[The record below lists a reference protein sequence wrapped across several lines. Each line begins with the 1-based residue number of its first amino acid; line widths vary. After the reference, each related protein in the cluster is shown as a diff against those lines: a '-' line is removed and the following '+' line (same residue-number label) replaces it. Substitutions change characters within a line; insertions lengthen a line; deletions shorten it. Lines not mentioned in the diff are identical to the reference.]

1 MSDSGDAFGLAGQ
14 IIKDHLQIQSVVGAG
29 GFGTVYRAYHTK
41 LACPVAV
48 KCLRIPDFL
57 DAAGRNRFV
66 EKFIAEGRL
75 MYELSRADAGIVK
88 SIEVDVLTMPSGVP
102 VPYLVLEW
110 VDGQPLEAL
119 IEHNMREGRRAPL
132 EEVIERLDPVARALS
147 AAHDGNVAHRD
158 IKPSNIMLT
167 QVLGRQTA
175 KILDFGI
182 AKIVQETG
190 GGAHT
195 TRDQGE
201 SSFGFTP
208 CYAAPEQWVA
218 RYGATGPWTD
228 VFAFALVCVEYLTAQ
243 MALPGDTIPHWMGAS
258 MDTSQRP
265 TPRVRGVDLGDAVEA
280 VFLKAL
286 AVNPNERYRHLQ
298 VFWADLKAAAGA
310 RTSRVS
316 LPDANISGH
325 AATQFAPQSSGNV
338 VVRPPSGGDATSATS
353 NPSQGT
359 VPGGYLPPPTPPPPP
374 MTGPAAPMGFGGLVP
389 GPLGANPVTPPP
401 MGQPPMGQ
409 PMGPSMGAPG
419 GYNPAWPAPGGGG
432 GMAMMPMGPGGFP
445 MAPQQPQKGGLSPV
459 LLGSI
464 LAFLLCVF
472 AIMVAFT
479 IRFMNDQDSPTAAA
493 TGTLP
498 SLGAPGR
505 PRTADEMMG
514 SLDPSKPA
522 DAPGSLSVFCVP
534 ACDVILVDG
543 KPVGASPVVSSPLRP
558 GRHVVA
564 VSRLGAAPQQSDI
577 FIPAGGTIAQRFW
590 MDP

>member
-1 MSDSGDAFGLAGQ
+1 MKFMSEGDAFGLVGSVL
-14 IIKDHLQIQSVVGAG
+14 KDHLQIQSVVGAG

-41 LACPVAV
+41 LASPVAV

-88 SIEVDVLTMPSGVP
+88 SIEVDVLTLPTGVP

-110 VDGQPLEAL
+110 VDGQPLESL
-119 IEHNMREGRRAPL
+119 IEANMREGKRAPI

-265 TPRVRGVDLGDAVEA
+265 TPRSRGVDLGDAVES

-286 AVNPNERYRHLQ
+286 AVNPNERYRHMQ
-298 VFWADLKAAAGA
+298 TFWADLKNAASA
-310 RTSRVS
+310 RGSRS
-316 LPDANISGH
+316 SMPDVSGH
-325 AATQFAPQSSGNV
+325 AATQYAGQQSANV
-338 VVRPPSGGDATSATS
+338 VVRPPSGGDQTFGGDRTHHG
-353 NPSQGT
+353 PSQTPPPPGT
-359 VPGGYLPPPTPPPPP
+359 VPGAYLPHPTPPPPHN
-374 MTGPAAPMGFGGLVP
+374 MFT
-389 GPLGANPVTPPP
+389 PP
-401 MGQPPMGQ
+401 MGPMHPPMGGF
-409 PMGPSMGAPG
+409 GPQAIGASS
-419 GYNPAWPAPGGGG
+419 AGG
-432 GMAMMPMGPGGFP
+432 GMGMMPMGPGGYP
-445 MAPQQPQKGGLSPV
+445 TQREPEKSGLSPV
-459 LLGSI
+459 ILGSI

-472 AIMVAFT
+472 GLMVAFT
-479 IRFMNDQDSPTAAA
+479 IRMLNDREGGPTAVA

-505 PRTADEMMG
+505 PRSADEMIG
-514 SLDPSKPA
+514 STDPTKPA
-522 DAPGSLSVFCVP
+522 DAPGALSVFCVP
-534 ACDVILVDG
+534 ACDLVLVDG
-543 KPVGASPVVSSPLRP
+543 KPVGASPVVSTPLRP
-558 GRHVVA
+558 GRHVVN
-564 VSRLGAAPQQSDI
+564 VSRVGAAPQQSDV
-577 FIPAGGTIAQRFW
+577 FIPAGGAVAHRFW
-590 MDP
+590 LEP

>member
-1 MSDSGDAFGLAGQ
+1 MSEQADSFGLSGT
-14 IIKDHLQIQSVVGAG
+14 ILKDHLQIQSVVGAG

-41 LACPVAV
+41 LASPVAV

-57 DAAGRNRFV
+57 DAAGRNKFV

-88 SIEVDVLTMPSGVP
+88 SIEVDVLTLPNGVP

-119 IEHNMREGRRAPL
+119 IEANMREGKRAPI
-132 EEVIERLDPVARALS
+132 EEVIDRLDPVARALG

-167 QVLGRQTA
+167 QVLGRHTA

-195 TRDQGE
+195 TRDAGE

-243 MALPGDTIPHWMGAS
+243 MGLPGDSIPHWMGAS
-258 MDTSQRP
+258 MDPGQRP
-265 TPRVRGVDLGDAVEA
+265 TPRARGVDLGDAVEA
-280 VFLKAL
+280 VFQKAL
-286 AVNPNERYRHLQ
+286 AVNPQERYRHMSA
-298 VFWADLKAAAGA
+298 FWSELKNAAAN
-310 RTSRVS
+310 RTSRS
-316 LPDANISGH
+316 SMPDGAGVSGH
-325 AATQFAPQSSGNV
+325 AATAFANPQSGGV
-338 VVRPPSGGDATSATS
+338 VVRPPSGGDQTGLAGPPTT
-353 NPSQGT
+353 
-359 VPGGYLPPPTPPPPP
+359 PGGYVPQTNPGVPSPGTQAGAPLGGAMAPPV
-374 MTGPAAPMGFGGLVP
+374 PMG
-389 GPLGANPVTPPP
+389 APP
-401 MGQPPMGQ
+401 MGGPPGY
-409 PMGPSMGAPG
+409 GPSWGPHPG
-419 GYNPAWPAPGGGG
+419 GVTSTG
-432 GMAMMPMGPGGFP
+432 GMAMLPMGHGGYP
-445 MAPQQPQKGGLSPV
+445 MSPQAQEKGGSSGV
-459 LLGSI
+459 LLGAL
-464 LAFLLCVF
+464 LAFLLVVF
-472 AIMVAFT
+472 GVMMVLVIKMAT
-479 IRFMNDQDSPTAAA
+479 DTEGPVAAA

-505 PRTADEMMG
+505 PRSADEVLG
-514 SLDPSKPA
+514 SLDPTKPV
-522 DAPGSLSVFCVP
+522 DAPGALSVFCVP
-534 ACDVILVDG
+534 ACDVVLVDG
-543 KPVGASPVVSSPLRP
+543 KPVGASPVVSAPLRP

-564 VSRLGAAPQQSDI
+564 VSRMGAAPQQSDV
-577 FIPAGGTIAQRFW
+577 FVPAGGAIAHRFW
-590 MDP
+590 LEP

>member
-1 MSDSGDAFGLAGQ
+1 MSESPDAFGLVGT
-14 IIKDHLQIQSVVGAG
+14 ILKDHLQIQSVVGAG

-41 LACPVAV
+41 LASPVAV

-88 SIEVDVLTMPSGVP
+88 SIEVDVLTLPNGVP

-119 IEHNMREGRRAPL
+119 IEANMREGRRAPL
-132 EEVIERLDPVARALS
+132 EEVIERLDPVARALG

-228 VFAFALVCVEYLTAQ
+228 VFAFALVCVEYLSGQ
-243 MALPGDTIPHWMGAS
+243 MGLPGDTIPHWMGAS
-258 MDTSQRP
+258 MDVTQRP
-265 TPRVRGVDLGDAVEA
+265 TPRARGVDLGDAVEA
-280 VFLKAL
+280 VFQKAL
-286 AVNPNERYRHLQ
+286 AVNPQERYRHMQ
-298 VFWADLKAAAGA
+298 AFWTDLKNAAGA
-310 RTSRVS
+310 RTSRAS
-316 LPDANISGH
+316 MPDAALAGAS
-325 AATQFAPQSSGNV
+325 TQYASSPSGNV
-338 VVRPPSGGDATSATS
+338 VIRPPSGGDATSAGAGG
-353 NPSQGT
+353 QGT
-359 VPGGYLPPPTPPPPP
+359 VPGSYVPAPTPPPAPS
-374 MTGPAAPMGFGGLVP
+374 GPLGLAALSP
-389 GPLGANPVTPPP
+389 GPLGAPP
-401 MGQPPMGQ
+401 MGA
-409 PMGPSMGAPG
+409 PMGPPMMGGAPMG
-419 GYNPAWPAPGGGG
+419 GAPMGGPPGYGNAWGPHPGGVTSTG
-432 GMAMMPMGPGGFP
+432 GMAMGPMGMGGYP
-445 MAPQQPQKGGLSPV
+445 MQPQAPEKSGLSPV
-459 LLGSI
+459 ILGAI
-464 LAFLLCVF
+464 LAFLLVVLGVMVVVTIQ
-472 AIMVAFT
+472 IMADREGPV
-479 IRFMNDQDSPTAAA
+479 AAA

-498 SLGAPGR
+498 SLGAPNR
-505 PRTADEMMG
+505 PRSADEMIGAM
-514 SLDPSKPA
+514 DPTKPA
-522 DAPGSLSVFCVP
+522 DAPGALSVFCVP
-534 ACDVILVDG
+534 ACDVVLVDG
-543 KPVGASPVVSSPLRP
+543 KPVGASPVVNSSLRP

-564 VSRLGAAPQQSDI
+564 VSRVGAAPQQTDV
-577 FIPAGGTIAQRFW
+577 FVPAGGNVAQRFW
-590 MDP
+590 MEP

>member
-1 MSDSGDAFGLAGQ
+1 MSEQADAFGLVGTVL
-14 IIKDHLQIQSVVGAG
+14 KDHLQIQSVVGAG

-41 LACPVAV
+41 LASPVAV

-66 EKFIAEGRL
+66 EKFVAEGRL

-88 SIEVDVLTMPSGVP
+88 SIEVDVLTLPNGVP

-119 IEHNMREGRRAPL
+119 IEANMRAGKRAPL
-132 EEVIERLDPVARALS
+132 EEVIDRLEPVARALA

-167 QVLGRQTA
+167 QVLGRHTA

-195 TRDQGE
+195 TRDAGE

-243 MALPGDTIPHWMGAS
+243 MGLPGDSIPHWMGAS
-258 MDTSQRP
+258 MDPGQRP
-265 TPRVRGVDLGDAVEA
+265 TPRARGVELGEAVEA
-280 VFLKAL
+280 VFQKAL
-286 AVNPNERYRHLQ
+286 AVNPQDRYRHMQ
-298 VFWADLKAAAGA
+298 VFWTELKNAAAGRA
-310 RTSRVS
+310 SHAS
-316 LPDANISGH
+316 MPDNSGVSGH
-325 AATQFAPQSSGNV
+325 AATAFANPQSGGI
-338 VVRPPSGGDATSATS
+338 VVRPPSGGDQT
-353 NPSQGT
+353 NLPGPGT
-359 VPGGYLPPPTPPPPP
+359 VPGAPLPPPHA
-374 MTGPAAPMGFGGLVP
+374 G
-389 GPLGANPVTPPP
+389 PP
-401 MGQPPMGQ
+401 MGGPPMGMGGP
-409 PMGPSMGAPG
+409 PMAGPPG
-419 GYNPAWPAPGGGG
+419 YGPAWGPHPNGVTSTG
-432 GMAMMPMGPGGFP
+432 GMAMQPMGPGGYP
-445 MAPQQPQKGGLSPV
+445 MQPQAQTGSGSSGV
-459 LLGSI
+459 LLGAL
-464 LAFLLCVF
+464 LAFLLVVF
-472 AIMVAFT
+472 GVMVVLFVKMT
-479 IRFMNDQDSPTAAA
+479 TDSDGPVAAA

-505 PRTADEMMG
+505 PRSADEVIG
-514 SLDPSKPA
+514 ALDPTKPA
-522 DAPGSLSVFCVP
+522 DAPGTLSVFCVP
-534 ACDVILVDG
+534 ACDAVLVDG
-543 KPVGASPVVSSPLRP
+543 QPVGASPVVSAPLRP

-564 VSRLGAAPQQSDI
+564 VSRMGAAPQASEV
-577 FIPAGGTIAQRFW
+577 FVPAGGNIAHRFW
-590 MDP
+590 MEP